1 MKQYENEMST
11 LNDRVKVL
19 STNQPELIS
28 ENDRLK
34 ERINDLIKSKKAIKQ
49 SVVKMKKES
58 EDYQNQ
64 KSEYDEKI
72 KTLSSQLF
80 ELQNENNKL
89 NLELNNNKERY
100 NKDIEILRQ
109 SITTSKDDN
118 STSNNNSV
126 SNEQIITLKKL
137 NKSYK
142 QEKNRLLADLTQL
155 KKTKS
160 DMYINNNIYYI

>member
-1 MKQYENEMST
+1 MST

>member
-1 MKQYENEMST
+1 MST

-160 DMYINNNIYYI
+160 DMYIYNNIYYI

>member
-1 MKQYENEMST
+1 MST

-34 ERINDLIKSKKAIKQ
+34 ERINDLIKSKKVIKQ

-160 DMYINNNIYYI
+160 EMYINNNIYYI

>member
-160 DMYINNNIYYI
+160 DMYIYNNIYYI

>member
-34 ERINDLIKSKKAIKQ
+34 ERINDLIKSKKVIKQ

>member
-1 MKQYENEMST
+1 
-11 LNDRVKVL
+11 
-19 STNQPELIS
+19 
-28 ENDRLK
+28 
-34 ERINDLIKSKKAIKQ
+34 
-49 SVVKMKKES
+49 MKKES

>member
-58 EDYQNQ
+58 EDYQNL

-160 DMYINNNIYYI
+160 DMYIYNNIYYI